1 MTSTA
6 VPHAQTAA
14 GAPLSGREQ
23 ARSSLDRPAPPMGYV
38 PGLDGIRAIAV
49 LGVLVF
55 HGSAQWLPGGFLGVD
70 VFFVLSGFLISTIL
84 LEQLGTRGWVD
95 FRVFYIHR
103 ARRLLPALLAMLAMS
118 AVLIA
123 IFAHDA
129 AAQFRRTVLPSL
141 LYVANW
147 AFINDDLSYFEAIG
161 RPAVLQHLWSLA
173 IEEQFYLLWP
183 LVLLLIFRRRGRTGV
198 GRVAFGVAV
207 ASTLLMAVL
216 SVMWNM
222 PGASDA
228 SRLYFGT
235 DTHAMSLLV
244 GAALAAVYRPGAMP
258 RHLPMVRR
266 LALTGVGLLALAA
279 VLLAYFQVTEDG
291 TWLYRGGFLVFALA
305 TAAVITVVA
314 HPAALLGPLL
324 ALAPLRYIG
333 TRSYGLY
340 LYHWPIFVMV
350 RPSIDVPMDALGT
363 FVLRMALTLAVAE
376 VSYRY
381 LEMPIRQGTAWPA
394 VKRWFASAPVPGRR
408 IALTAGT
415 TILATT
421 AVVAVIANAEAP
433 TAADYLGGVTEVN
446 AAPLEPTPMVDA
458 AGAATAEPTAPT
470 AVDEQTTAPAALIG
484 PNTPMTVVGD
494 SVAVGAATSL
504 AALMPATTVDA
515 AVSRQ
520 PSEIL
525 GRISERQAA
534 NLLDPV
540 VVIQAGTNGRID
552 QAQLSSVLDS
562 LADRQRVVLVTSAG
576 PHPWQ
581 SQSNETIAEVAGKYP
596 NVRVADFAAAAVGHP
611 EYFIEDG
618 VHLTPAGLD
627 VYSSLIT
634 STVQA
639 P

>member
-6 VPHAQTAA
+6 VPRVQTAVA
-14 GAPLSGREQ
+14 APPSGRAQVRE
-23 ARSSLDRPAPPMGYV
+23 SLDRPAPPMGFV

-84 LEQLGTRGWVD
+84 LDQLGNRGWID

-129 AAQFRRTVLPSL
+129 AAQFRRTVVPSL

-183 LVLLLIFRRRGRTGV
+183 LVLLLIYRRRGRAGV

-266 LALTGVGLLALAA
+266 LALTGVGLVALAA

-305 TAAVITVVA
+305 TAVVITVVA

-350 RPSIDVPMDALGT
+350 RPSIDVPMDALST
-363 FVLRMALTLAVAE
+363 FVLRMALTLVVAE

-381 LEMPIRQGTAWPA
+381 LEMPIRRGTAWPA

-408 IALTAGT
+408 IALAAGA

-421 AVVAVIANAEAP
+421 AVVAVIANAESP
-433 TAADYLGGVTEVN
+433 TAADYLGGVSEVN
-446 AAPLEPTPMVDA
+446 AAPLESTPAADA
-458 AGAATAEPTAPT
+458 AGVATAEPTAP
-470 AVDEQTTAPAALIG
+470 PAAIG
-484 PNTPMTVVGD
+484 PSTPMTVVGD
-494 SVAVGAATSL
+494 SMAVGAATSL
-504 AALMPATTVDA
+504 AALMPATIVDA
-515 AVSRQ
+515 AVSRP

-525 GRISERQAA
+525 GRIAERQAA
-534 NLLDPV
+534 NLLAPV
-540 VVIQAGTNGRID
+540 VVIQTGTNGLID
-552 QAQLSSVLDS
+552 EAQLTSTLEA

-576 PHPWQ
+576 PHLWQ
-581 SQSNETIAEVAGKYP
+581 SQSNEVIAQVAGKYP
-596 NVRVADFAAAAVGHP
+596 NVRVADFAVAAVGHP
-611 EYFIEDG
+611 EYFVEDG